1 MLIYITNLLF
11 AVCVMGLI
19 YLFLDLLVGT
29 VANEASKFRKR
40 VMSLRRQDSRQVAKK
55 SSVSQIKK
63 LNEVLLKQSYI
74 VKMNRLV
81 EMTGLKI
88 NTSVFLFTAAFI
100 AVFLY
105 WFLIMICH
113 LSLLISA
120 TVATAFFVFVPTWFL
135 KYTRVRYLA
144 RFTLYFPKALQAIK
158 GSLSAGLSL
167 QSAFERAAHDTPYP
181 VNTQFA
187 HVLKE
192 IGLGKS
198 FLDAISSLGNRV
210 PTTDMNTFKIG
221 VTVQQQ
227 SGGNLVELMKN
238 MESTINAR
246 TMMRKEMNS
255 LTAQARMS
263 GIVIGFL
270 PIALAVLIQLMNPE
284 YLNILYTTP
293 AGQKMLTTTIVMQI
307 VGFVMIKKMTSIRIL
322 T

>member
-1 MLIYITNLLF
+1 MLLYITNLLF

-19 YLFLDLLVGT
+19 YFFLELFVGT
-29 VANEASKFRKR
+29 VATEASKFRKR
-40 VMSLRRQDSRQVAKK
+40 VLSLRREDSRQITKK
-55 SSVSQIKK
+55 STVSQIKK
-63 LNEVLLKQSYI
+63 VNDVLLRQPYI

-81 EMTGLKI
+81 EMTGLKV
-88 NTSVFLFTAAFI
+88 NTSVFIFTAAFI
-100 AVFLY
+100 SVFLY
-105 WFLIMICH
+105 WVMVTICH

-120 TVATAFFVFVPTWFL
+120 TTATAFFVFVPTWFL
-135 KYTRVRYLA
+135 NYARARYLA
-144 RFTLYFPKALQAIK
+144 KFTLYFSKALQAIK

-181 VNTQFA
+181 VNVEFA
-187 HVLKE
+187 NVVKE

-198 FLDAISSLGNRV
+198 FLDAIASLSQRV

-227 SGGNLVELMKN
+227 SGGNLVELMRN

-246 TMMRKEMNS
+246 VMMRKEMNS

-263 GIVIGFL
+263 GLVIGFL
-270 PIALAVLIQLMNPE
+270 PIALAILIQLMNPE

-293 AGQKMLTTTIVMQI
+293 AGQKMLTTTIVMQVI
-307 VGFVMIKKMTSIRIL
+307 GFVTIKKMTSIRIL

>member
-11 AVCVMGLI
+11 ATCVMGLI

-29 VANEASKFRKR
+29 VAIEASKFRKR
-40 VMSLRRQDSRQVAKK
+40 VLSLRREDSKQIVKK
-55 SSVSQIKK
+55 SNVSQIQK
-63 LNEVLLKQSYI
+63 LNTLLLKQPYV

-81 EMTGLKI
+81 EMTGLRV

-100 AVFLY
+100 SVFFY
-105 WFLIMICH
+105 WFLITICK
-113 LSLLISA
+113 LSVLISA
-120 TVATAFFVFVPTWFL
+120 TMATAFFVFAPTGFL
-135 KYTRVRYLA
+135 KYTRTRYLA
-144 RFTLYFPKALQAIK
+144 KFTLYFPKALQAIK

-181 VNTQFA
+181 VNVEFA
-187 HVLKE
+187 NVVKE
-192 IGLGKS
+192 IGLGRS
-198 FLDAISSLGNRV
+198 FLDAIASLGNRV

-263 GIVIGFL
+263 GLVIGFL

-284 YLNILYTTP
+284 YLSILYTTP
-293 AGQKMLTTTIVMQI
+293 EGQKMLTTTIVMQI
-307 VGFVMIKKMTSIRIL
+307 IGFITIKKMTSIRIL